1 MTKRS
6 RLGLLVALHFGRRLA
21 VPLLS
26 VAAYCMV
33 AAWIVEWELTR
44 AGPHAGGFWDR
55 LYEFYTQ
62 LFFQPVAVLPKTPLA
77 ALLYTVTPLVGV
89 GLVAQGVVKV
99 GADLLDADE
108 REHLWVRLMSGQMT
122 DHVVV
127 CGLGHVGYRVVE
139 ALKQLGQEVVAVE
152 RKEEDSFYASVRALG
167 VPVIVG
173 DARRDELLV
182 EAGVERAR
190 AVVCATDDD
199 LANLEIAVDAK
210 RMNPKIRVVM
220 RMFDQRLANKMGG
233 ALELDSTFS
242 TSALAAPLV
251 ALQAS
256 QEGVESVY
264 RSGSELRAVFRV
276 ALPAVAPAGT
286 VADLEERWNV
296 RIIGERA
303 SDGSVRRMRAD
314 EKIAPGR
321 ELLCDGPA
329 EAVGRIRTSAR
340 A

>member
-26 VAAYCMV
+26 VAAYSLV
-33 AAWIVEWELTR
+33 AALVVQWEVGRSGAATPRFL
-44 AGPHAGGFWDR
+44 DR
-55 LYEFYTQ
+55 LYEVYTQ
-62 LFFQPVAVLPKTPLA
+62 LFFQPVSALPKTPLA
-77 ALLYTVTPLVGV
+77 ALLYTLTPLVGV
-89 GLVAQGVVKV
+89 ALVAQGVVKV
-99 GADLLDADE
+99 GADLLDAKQ
-108 REHLWVRLMSGQMT
+108 RELLWVRLMSGQMT

-152 RKEEDSFYASVRALG
+152 RKEEDSFYASVRAMG

-182 EAGVERAR
+182 EAGIERAR
-190 AVVCATDDD
+190 AVVCATDND

-210 RMNPKIRVVM
+210 RMNPTIRVVM

-276 ALPAVAPAGT
+276 TLPPVAPAGT
-286 VADLEERWNV
+286 IADLEDRWNV
-296 RIIGERA
+296 RVIGERG
-303 SDGSVRRMRAD
+303 SDGAIRRLRAD
-314 EKIAPGR
+314 EKLAPSR

-329 EAVGRIRTSAR
+329 EAVGRVR
-340 A
+340 AAAKP